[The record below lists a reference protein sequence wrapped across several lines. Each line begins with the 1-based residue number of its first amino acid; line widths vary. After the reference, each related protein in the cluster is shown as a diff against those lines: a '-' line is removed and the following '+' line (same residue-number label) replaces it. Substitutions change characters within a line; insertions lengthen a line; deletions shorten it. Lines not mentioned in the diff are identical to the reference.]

1 MQGVVWSSF
10 SRELNSILQV
20 RTGCGQAPP
29 VTSMVVPEPALIS
42 CGRWGQAAPSYRTP
56 TRNRI
61 FRTAIKAPLT
71 FFVVVVA
78 SLSLW
83 LQTGKYP
90 KVRSPQSRKLKLV
103 FLCCFSLYF
112 FVSANW
118 LIDWVL
124 CTVVRMAKPSLT
136 LSFFFLS
143 RFFKVA
149 HAPPLVF
156 IYVYVSI
163 VHSHLFYTE

>member
-42 CGRWGQAAPSYRTP
+42 CGRWGQAAPSYQSP

-71 FFVVVVA
+71 FFFVVVA

-103 FLCCFSLYF
+103 FLAYF
-112 FVSANW
+112 LFRLTDW
-118 LIDWVL
+118 LIEYYALLWGW
-124 CTVVRMAKPSLT
+124 
-136 LSFFFLS
+136 LSHLLPYHFFLS